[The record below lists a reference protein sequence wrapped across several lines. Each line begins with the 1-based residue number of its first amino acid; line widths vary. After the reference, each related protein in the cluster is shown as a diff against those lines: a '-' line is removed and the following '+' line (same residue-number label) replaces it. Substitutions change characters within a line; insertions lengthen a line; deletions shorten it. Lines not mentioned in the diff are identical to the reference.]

1 MAEKQKNSRAE
12 KAVSGSKKKS
22 EAQNAGKNTTPAKKT
37 SRVSTE
43 YERALPVN
51 AVVACV
57 SIFLFILF
65 LVISINPEGALLK
78 VIQSVVLGLI
88 GKCICWN
95 VVGIPF
101 GISCMRG
108 SMNRRK
114 NQQYA

>member
-37 SRVSTE
+37 SRVSTV
-43 YERALPVN
+43 YERSLPVN

-88 GKCICWN
+88 VML
-95 VVGIPF
+95 VVGL
-101 GISCMRG
+101 
-108 SMNRRK
+108 MNLPK
-114 NQQYA
+114 EEAT